1 MGQTGRRSIATHI
14 LAVKI
19 ALAAAHFHSAG
30 AALTGL
36 WDSVEKRTPTIRRS
50 LLRRSRTRRIPQW
63 VWEAATLRP
72 GRLSCVT
79 TCPRVLSKNF
89 ASQFV
94 ANSYPFRQIS
104 AL

>member
-72 GRLSCVT
+72 GKLLHSA
-79 TCPRVLSKNF
+79 PRALELRDDLPSRAFQELRFPVR
-89 ASQFV
+89 SQ
-94 ANSYPFRQIS
+94 
-104 AL
+104 